1 MIFTQNLSVQRNAPF
16 FHWLLFLALCTI
28 WGSSFIL
35 MKEGM
40 KSLSAYQVACVR
52 ILSAGIIL
60 LPVGL
65 RQLKEIPRAK
75 IRLVLLS
82 ALLGS
87 FFPAFLFCIAETN
100 IDSSLA
106 AFLNAFTP
114 ILTIVTGIIFFNT
127 LFPAKRLAG
136 VFVGFAGML
145 ILFLAGGKFN
155 SNQMLYSSF
164 VLAATLSY
172 ALNVN
177 LVSRYLKD
185 VGSLN
190 IAAVGFSLLII
201 PTTALLF
208 ATGFFQLDF
217 SSFLVIRSVGAAS
230 VLGIFGTAIASVL
243 FYVLLKS
250 AGSLFASTVT
260 YGVPFIAL
268 LWGLIAGETVTAW
281 QLTGLAIILTGVY
294 ITNK

>member
-1 MIFTQNLSVQRNAPF
+1 MIFTQNLSVQRNAAF
-16 FHWLLFLALCTI
+16 FHWLLFLALCII

-40 KSLSAYQVACVR
+40 KSLNAYQVASIR

-65 RQLKEIPRAK
+65 QQLKKIPYAK
-75 IRLVLLS
+75 IKLVLLS

-114 ILTIVTGIIFFNT
+114 ILTIITGIMFFNNM
-127 LFPAKRLAG
+127 FPAKRLPG
-136 VFVGFAGML
+136 VFIGLAGML
-145 ILFLAGGKFN
+145 ILFLAGGEFSK
-155 SNQMLYSSF
+155 NQILYSSF

-177 LVSRYLKD
+177 LVSRYLKE

-190 IAAVGFSLLII
+190 IAAVGFTLLIV
-201 PTTALLF
+201 PTIGILF
-208 ATGFFQLDF
+208 ATGFFQFDF
-217 SSFLVIRSVGAAS
+217 SSFSVLRSVGAAS
-230 VLGIFGTAIASVL
+230 VLGIFGTAIGSVL

-250 AGSLFASTVT
+250 AGPLFASTVT
-260 YGVPFIAL
+260 YGVPFVAL
-268 LWGLIAGETVTAW
+268 LWGLIAGETITMW
-281 QLTGLAIILTGVY
+281 QLLGLTVLLTGVY
-294 ITNK
+294 LTNK